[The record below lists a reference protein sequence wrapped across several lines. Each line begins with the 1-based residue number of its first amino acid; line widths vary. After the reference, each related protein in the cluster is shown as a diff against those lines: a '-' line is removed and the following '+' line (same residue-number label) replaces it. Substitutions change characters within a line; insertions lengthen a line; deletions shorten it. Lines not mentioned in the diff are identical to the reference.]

1 MHRWRIVIHGGID
14 GYSRLVVYLQA
25 SANNR
30 ADTVLTHFRQAVET
44 HGVPSRV
51 RSDKGGE
58 NRGVA
63 AFMVSVRGMDR
74 NSHIAGKS
82 VHNQRYRVT
91 CQTWCIYHDN
101 CHYNPCQHYPSLK
114 EMSFIRIIERLWRDV
129 YMCVTDLFHS
139 IFSSL
144 EDEGLLSPD
153 NDVHIFALHWVFL
166 RRLQHHLDCFV
177 DGWNSHPLRTERNR
191 SPLQLWHTNIG
202 SEASPDPPE
211 VQ

>member
-91 CQTWCIYHDN
+91 CQT
-101 CHYNPCQHYPSLK
+101 
-114 EMSFIRIIERLWRDV
+114 
-129 YMCVTDLFHS
+129 
-139 IFSSL
+139 
-144 EDEGLLSPD
+144 
-153 NDVHIFALHWVFL
+153 
-166 RRLQHHLDCFV
+166 
-177 DGWNSHPLRTERNR
+177 
-191 SPLQLWHTNIG
+191 
-202 SEASPDPPE
+202 
-211 VQ
+211 